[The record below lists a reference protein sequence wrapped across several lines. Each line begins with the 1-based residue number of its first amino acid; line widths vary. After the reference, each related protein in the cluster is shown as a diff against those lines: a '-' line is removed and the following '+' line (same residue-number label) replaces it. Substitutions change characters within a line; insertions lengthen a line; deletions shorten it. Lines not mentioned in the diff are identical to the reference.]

1 MKITDYPASTSL
13 NSDDAF
19 VIEASSG
26 TRKIATSDMLFS
38 MIEALGSRFNK
49 SSIFR
54 GKYLGASVSP
64 AQKVAIQ
71 DGTFKNLWIGDY
83 WTVGGVNYRIADID
97 YWMGIGDTQKVTNH
111 HLAIVTDASLYESV
125 FEEGVTTGN
134 GYAGSYLFKTGL
146 NQAKTTV
153 SSAFPGMVQNYKYY
167 LTSRST
173 SGEVNNIDWI
183 NTTVNILNT
192 PMISGAGYIT
202 PRPNNFSTFAQ
213 QDSDYRQ
220 LSLFRIAPYYIKTSD
235 GGTYW
240 LRELASNQLYGARS
254 KEGNFFGFPPGEE
267 LGIRPVFAIG

>member
-19 VIEASSG
+19 VIETSSG
-26 TRKIATSDMLFS
+26 TRKIDTSDMLFS

-49 SSIFR
+49 ASIFR

-97 YWMGIGDTQKVTNH
+97 YWMGIGKTQPVINH
-111 HLAIVTDASLYESV
+111 HLAIVTDSNLYNFA
-125 FEEGVTTGN
+125 FEQSITTEN
-134 GYAGSYLFKTGL
+134 AYAGSYLFKTGL
-146 NQAKTTV
+146 TQAKTMV
-153 SSAFPGMVQNYKYY
+153 SAAFPGMVQNYEYM
-167 LTSRST
+167 LTSRAD
-173 SGEVNNIDWI
+173 SGEVKATDWY

-192 PMISGAGYIT
+192 SMISGAGYIT
-202 PRPNNFSTFAQ
+202 PRPNNFSTVCQ

-220 LSLFRIAPYYIKTSD
+220 LSLFRIAPYYIKASN
-235 GGTYW
+235 GGNYW
-240 LRELASNQLYGARS
+240 LREVSTKDAYAVSTAEGTLWAFLSN
-254 KEGNFFGFPPGEE
+254 EE
-267 LGIRPVFAIG
+267 FGIRPVFAIG